1 MLAAAPRSIST
12 GQQSTGTSS
21 TEPSWLSDATLDV
34 VRPHVRR
41 MLQSSPG
48 YRALPPDQQLEIA
61 RNMVRVA
68 SYMANPD
75 DLARQELGPG
85 GGVLRHDE
93 AAAAAVPAAS
103 TSAPNAAPSAAPAA
117 RALAN
122 PVDAAKA
129 KASDKVGTSAG
140 ADFVDASTSKLG
152 TNARKLME
160 AVDFP
165 KFVGG
170 LIQNVFQAIIDASIQ
185 QMKAYGELLKSV
197 SQSVDQFAQDNI
209 TLDNARAYV
218 ADKFPDVLQVA
229 PGESGG
235 NTLAMRD
242 VDDAD
247 AAMARINQ
255 ELGLANPINDISD
268 QEQEARFVQAAR
280 LQMARSRQQML
291 SSMVILGINRIV
303 VTDGLINAKVVF
315 DFRASDEMMR
325 DANAGLTDTQSSMNR
340 NTTKASIGLPWSGA
354 STKNENVQRHMTT
367 VSSSVNEESESKQDM
382 KAKLTGEVRVNF
394 KSDYFP
400 MEKLASPAMLAAI
413 QGNST
418 PVDPNVPP
426 PRAGAGA
433 AATTPA

>member
-1 MLAAAPRSIST
+1 MSAVAQRLF
-12 GQQSTGTSS
+12 SS
-21 TEPSWLSDATLDV
+21 EPGWLSDSTLDV
-34 VRPHVRR
+34 VRPQVRR

-48 YRALPPDQQLEIA
+48 FRALPAHEQQEIA

-85 GGVLRHDE
+85 GGVLNRG
-93 AAAAAVPAAS
+93 VPAA
-103 TSAPNAAPSAAPAA
+103 APAVSSTATPTA
-117 RALAN
+117 RALAGVN
-122 PVDAAKA
+122 QAAINKA
-129 KASDKVGTSAG
+129 TGGVGRSAG
-140 ADFVDASTSKLG
+140 ADFVDASTSTLG
-152 TNARKLME
+152 NNARKLME

-170 LIQNVFQAIIDASIQ
+170 LIQNVFQAIVDATIQ
-185 QMKAYGELLKSV
+185 QMRAYGELLKSV

-209 TLDNARAYV
+209 TLDNARDYV
-218 ADKFPDVLQVA
+218 ADKFPEALKVQDN
-229 PGESGG
+229 PDSGG
-235 NTLAMRD
+235 KMLAMGD
-242 VDDAD
+242 VEDMDAT
-247 AAMARINQ
+247 MARINA
-255 ELGLANPINDISD
+255 ELGLAQPVDDISD
-268 QEQEARFVQAAR
+268 AEQEQRFVQAAR

-303 VTDGLINAKVVF
+303 VTDGQIKAKVVF

-325 DANAGLTDTQSSMNR
+325 DAQAGLTDTSSSYNR
-340 NTTKASIGLPWSGA
+340 NQTKASIGLPWSGA
-354 STKNENVQRHMTT
+354 STKNDNVQRHMTT
-367 VSSSVNEESESKQDM
+367 VSSSVNEESESKQEM

-418 PVDPNVPP
+418 PVDPNIPP
-426 PRAGAGA
+426 PRAGAASGA
-433 AATTPA
+433 ATPPV

>member
-1 MLAAAPRSIST
+1 MSAVAHRLP
-12 GQQSTGTSS
+12 SS
-21 TEPSWLSDATLDV
+21 EPAWLGDATLDV
-34 VRPHVRR
+34 VRPQVRR

-48 YRALPPDQQLEIA
+48 FRALPAHEQQEIA

-75 DLARQELGPG
+75 DLARQELGAG
-85 GGVLRHDE
+85 GGVLARE
-93 AAAAAVPAAS
+93 E
-103 TSAPNAAPSAAPAA
+103 PSATARPAPTA
-117 RALAN
+117 RALSGVNQQAAN
-122 PVDAAKA
+122 AATGG
-129 KASDKVGTSAG
+129 VGRSAG
-140 ADFVDASTSKLG
+140 ADFKDASTSTLG

-170 LIQNVFQAIIDASIQ
+170 LIQNVFQAIVDATIQ
-185 QMKAYGELLKSV
+185 QMRAYGELLKSV

-209 TLDNARAYV
+209 TLDNARDYV
-218 ADKFPDVLQVA
+218 ADKFPDVLRVQDN
-229 PGESGG
+229 PDGG
-235 NTLAMRD
+235 GRMLAMGE
-242 VDDAD
+242 VDDMD
-247 AAMARINQ
+247 AAMARINA
-255 ELGLANPINDISD
+255 ELGLAQPVDDISD
-268 QEQEARFVQAAR
+268 AEQEQRFVQAAR

-303 VTDGLINAKVVF
+303 VTDGQINAKVVF

-325 DANAGLTDTQSSMNR
+325 DAQAGLTDTKSSANR
-340 NTTKASIGLPWSGA
+340 NTTRASIGLPWSGA

-367 VSSSVNEESESKQDM
+367 VSSSVSEESESKQDM

-418 PVDPNVPP
+418 PVDPNAPP

-433 AATTPA
+433 APAAA

>member
-1 MLAAAPRSIST
+1 MLAAAPRSL
-12 GQQSTGTSS
+12 STGTASP
-21 TEPSWLSDATLDV
+21 EPSWLSDATLDV

-61 RNMVRVA
+61 RNMVKVA
-68 SYMANPD
+68 SYMSNPD

-85 GGVLRHDE
+85 GGVLRRDDDT
-93 AAAAAVPAAS
+93 PA
-103 TSAPNAAPSAAPAA
+103 TAAPATASGAAPAA

-122 PVDAAKA
+122 PVDQAKS
-129 KASDKVGTSAG
+129 KASDKIGTSAG

-218 ADKFPDVLQVA
+218 ADKFPEVLQVA
-229 PGESGG
+229 PSENGG
-235 NTLAMRD
+235 STLAMRD
-242 VDDAD
+242 VDDAE

-255 ELGLANPINDISD
+255 ELGLASPIDDISD
-268 QEQEARFVQAAR
+268 AEQEARFVQAAR

-367 VSSSVNEESESKQDM
+367 VSSSVSEESESKQDM

-418 PVDPNVPP
+418 PVDPNLPP

-433 AATTPA
+433 APATTPA

>member
-1 MLAAAPRSIST
+1 MFAAAPR
-12 GQQSTGTSS
+12 QHS

-75 DLARQELGPG
+75 DLARQELSPA

-93 AAAAAVPAAS
+93 PAPSTSPAAAPAA
-103 TSAPNAAPSAAPAA
+103 TTPNATPAA

-140 ADFVDASTSKLG
+140 ADFVDASTSRLG

-218 ADKFPDVLQVA
+218 ADKFPEVLEVA
-229 PGESGG
+229 PSENGG
-235 NTLAMRD
+235 TTLAMRE

-255 ELGLANPINDISD
+255 ELGLANPIDDISD
-268 QEQEARFVQAAR
+268 SEQEARFVQAAR

-367 VSSSVNEESESKQDM
+367 VSSSVSEESESKQEM

-418 PVDPNVPP
+418 PVDPNLPP

-433 AATTPA
+433 APAATPA

>member
-1 MLAAAPRSIST
+1 MLAAAPRH
-12 GQQSTGTSS
+12 QSTGTVS

-75 DLARQELGPG
+75 DLARQELSPD
-85 GGVLRHDE
+85 GGVLRHDDTAT
-93 AAAAAVPAAS
+93 AATPAA
-103 TSAPNAAPSAAPAA
+103 TPNATPAA
-117 RALAN
+117 RALAAN

-140 ADFVDASTSKLG
+140 ADFVDASTSRLG

-218 ADKFPDVLQVA
+218 ADKFPDVLEVA
-229 PGESGG
+229 PGEGGG

-255 ELGLANPINDISD
+255 ELGLANPIDDISD
-268 QEQEARFVQAAR
+268 SEQEARFVQAAR

-367 VSSSVNEESESKQDM
+367 VSSSVSEESESKQDM

-418 PVDPNVPP
+418 PVDPNLPP
-426 PRAGAGA
+426 PRAGSGA
-433 AATTPA
+433 APATPT

>member
-1 MLAAAPRSIST
+1 MFAAVQRPPRA
-12 GQQSTGTSS
+12 
-21 TEPSWLSDATLDV
+21 EPSWLSDATLDV

-41 MLQSSPG
+41 MLESSPG
-48 YRALPPDQQLEIA
+48 YRALPQAEQMEIA

-85 GGVLRHDE
+85 GGVLARE
-93 AAAAAVPAAS
+93 EPRFIAPAPAADP
-103 TSAPNAAPSAAPAA
+103 AAAPSSSPPTA
-117 RALAN
+117 RALSGVNQQAIN
-122 PVDAAKA
+122 KA
-129 KASDKVGTSAG
+129 TGGVGRSAG
-140 ADFVDASTSKLG
+140 ADFVDASTGSIG
-152 TNARKLME
+152 ANAKKLME

-165 KFVGG
+165 RFVGG
-170 LIQNVFQAIIDASIQ
+170 LIQNVFQAIVDATIQ

-209 TLDNARAYV
+209 SLDNARDYV
-218 ADKFPDVLQVA
+218 ADKFPDALKVQDN
-229 PGESGG
+229 PDGG
-235 NTLAMRD
+235 GKMLAMNE
-242 VDDAD
+242 VDDMD
-247 AAMARINQ
+247 AAMARINA
-255 ELGLANPINDISD
+255 ELGLAQPIDDISD
-268 QEQEARFVQAAR
+268 GEQEARFVQAAR

-303 VTDGLINAKVVF
+303 VTDGMIHAKVVF

-325 DANAGLTDTQSSMNR
+325 DAQAGMTDTKSSSNR

-354 STKNENVQRHMTT
+354 STKNENSQRHMTT
-367 VSSSVNEESESKQDM
+367 VSSSVEETSESKQEM

-400 MEKLASPAMLAAI
+400 MEKLASPAMMAAI

-418 PVDPNVPP
+418 PVDPNIPP
-426 PRAGAGA
+426 PRAGNA
-433 AATTPA
+433 AAAPA

>member
-1 MLAAAPRSIST
+1 MYAAAQRHH
-12 GQQSTGTSS
+12 S

-34 VRPHVRR
+34 VRPQVRR

-48 YRALPPDQQLEIA
+48 YRALPSDQQLEIA

-75 DLARQELGPG
+75 DLARQELGPD
-85 GGVLRHDE
+85 GGVLRRDD
-93 AAAAAVPAAS
+93 ATPAAS
-103 TSAPNAAPSAAPAA
+103 GSAMPNAAPAA
-117 RALAN
+117 RTLAAN

-129 KASDKVGTSAG
+129 KASDKIGTSAG

-218 ADKFPDVLQVA
+218 ADKFPDVLEVA
-229 PGESGG
+229 PGEDGG

-255 ELGLANPINDISD
+255 ELGLANPIDDISD
-268 QEQEARFVQAAR
+268 SEQEARFVQAAR

-303 VTDGLINAKVVF
+303 VTDGMINAKVKF

-367 VSSSVNEESESKQDM
+367 VSSSVSEESESKQELT
-382 KAKLTGEVRVNF
+382 AKLAGEVRVNF

-418 PVDPNVPP
+418 PVDPNLPP
-426 PRAGAGA
+426 PRASAAPAAG
-433 AATTPA
+433 TTSG

>member
-1 MLAAAPRSIST
+1 MLAAAPRSLSTAST
-12 GQQSTGTSS
+12 GPASN
-21 TEPSWLSDATLDV
+21 EPSWLSDATLDI

-75 DLARQELGPG
+75 DLARQELGPS
-85 GGVLRHDE
+85 GGVLRRDDSAPTT
-93 AAAAAVPAAS
+93 AAPAAS
-103 TSAPNAAPSAAPAA
+103 PTTAPAA

-122 PVDAAKA
+122 PVDQAKS
-129 KASDKVGTSAG
+129 KASDKVGVSAG
-140 ADFVDASTSKLG
+140 ADFVDASTSRLG

-229 PGESGG
+229 PGENGG

-367 VSSSVNEESESKQDM
+367 VSSSVSEESESKQDM

-418 PVDPNVPP
+418 PVDPNLPP

-433 AATTPA
+433 ATTPA

>member
-1 MLAAAPRSIST
+1 MSAVAHRLPRS
-12 GQQSTGTSS
+12 
-21 TEPSWLSDATLDV
+21 EPGWLGDATLDV
-34 VRPHVRR
+34 VRPQVRR

-48 YRALPPDQQLEIA
+48 FRALPPEEQQEIA

-75 DLARQELGPG
+75 DLARQELGAE
-85 GGVLRHDE
+85 GGVLARE
-93 AAAAAVPAAS
+93 
-103 TSAPNAAPSAAPAA
+103 APAA
-117 RALAN
+117 NAVDGKPAPTARALSGVNQQAVN
-122 PVDAAKA
+122 KA
-129 KASDKVGTSAG
+129 TGGVGRSAG
-140 ADFVDASTSKLG
+140 ADFVDASTSTLG

-170 LIQNVFQAIIDASIQ
+170 LIQNVFQAIVDATIQ
-185 QMKAYGELLKSV
+185 QMRAYGELLKSV
-197 SQSVDQFAQDNI
+197 SQSVDQFARDNI
-209 TLDNARAYV
+209 TLDNARDYV
-218 ADKFPDVLQVA
+218 ADKFPDAFTVQDS
-229 PGESGG
+229 PDGG
-235 NTLAMRD
+235 GRMLAMAD
-242 VDDAD
+242 VEDVEAT
-247 AAMARINQ
+247 MARINA
-255 ELGLANPINDISD
+255 ELGLAQPVDDISD
-268 QEQEARFVQAAR
+268 AEQEARFVQAAR

-303 VTDGLINAKVVF
+303 VTDGQINAKVVF

-325 DANAGLTDTQSSMNR
+325 DASAGMSDTKSSYNR
-340 NTTKASIGLPWSGA
+340 NQTRASIGLPWSGA

-367 VSSSVNEESESKQDM
+367 VSSSVSEESESKQEM

-426 PRAGAGA
+426 PRAGAGTAPA
-433 AATTPA
+433 AA